1 MVKKPRLDF
10 LDHKNQKFLTKTK
23 KKHEKNTLW
32 TFKTLFLT
40 TKHNLIGTKT

>member
-1 MVKKPRLDF
+1 MAKKSRLDF
-10 LDHKNQKFLTKTK
+10 LDHKNQKFLTK
-23 KKHEKNTLW
+23 KKHERNTLW